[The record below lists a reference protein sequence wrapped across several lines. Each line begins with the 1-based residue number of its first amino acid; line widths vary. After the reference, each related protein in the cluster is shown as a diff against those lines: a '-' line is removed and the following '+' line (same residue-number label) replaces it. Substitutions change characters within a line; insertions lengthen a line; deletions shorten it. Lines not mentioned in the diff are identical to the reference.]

1 MKAIFFILLSNL
13 TLPFFGQQE
22 LILNNNIYLVI
33 NNGQV
38 VIENANSNA
47 IKVLGS
53 GGNIISEDETN
64 ILNWKVGEET
74 GVFIVP
80 FTSHN
85 LIKIPLS
92 LEITESGQAGDGIE
106 FSTYATDNEE
116 NTPYP
121 FEVPP
126 LLNCFKEANSLAVV
140 DRFWNINAVGY
151 LSKPK
156 VELSITYDEVYEVGG
171 LNELSEANLKAMYY
185 NIDTEKWESKSS
197 FLGVV
202 DENNNKVD
210 DIRVAANDFYKSWI
224 LVDSA
229 SLFSELCTNQLVI
242 PEAFTPNGD
251 DINDTFQI
259 LGLYNYSA
267 NSITVF
273 NRWGSRVFS
282 SENYDSSWG
291 GEAEGSDLLPS
302 GVYFYI
308 LELTTESQTQE
319 IKKGSIYI
327 QR

>member
-13 TLPFFGQQE
+13 ILSFFGQQE

-33 NNGQV
+33 NDGQV

-64 ILNWKVGEET
+64 ILNWKVGDEIGIFT
-74 GVFIVP
+74 VP

-92 LEITESGQAGDGIE
+92 VEITESGQSGDGIE

-116 NTPYP
+116 NNPYP
-121 FEVPP
+121 LEISP
-126 LLNCFKEANSLAVV
+126 LLNCFKEDNSLAVI
-140 DRFWNINAVGY
+140 DRFWYINAVGY

-156 VELSITYDEVYEVGG
+156 VELSIAYDEVYEIGG

-185 NIDTEKWESKSS
+185 NSDTEKWESKSS

-202 DENNNKVD
+202 DENNNKVN

-229 SLFSELCTNQLVI
+229 SLFSELCSNQLVI

-251 DINDTFQI
+251 NVNDIFVINVTNASDLEFTI
-259 LGLYNYSA
+259 
-267 NSITVF
+267 V
-273 NRWGSRVFS
+273 NRWGNVVYQANGLNSAWNGFI
-282 SENYDSSWG
+282 EI
-291 GEAEGSDLLPS
+291 SD
-302 GVYFYI
+302 
-308 LELTTESQTQE
+308 T
-319 IKKGSIYI
+319 
-327 QR
+327 